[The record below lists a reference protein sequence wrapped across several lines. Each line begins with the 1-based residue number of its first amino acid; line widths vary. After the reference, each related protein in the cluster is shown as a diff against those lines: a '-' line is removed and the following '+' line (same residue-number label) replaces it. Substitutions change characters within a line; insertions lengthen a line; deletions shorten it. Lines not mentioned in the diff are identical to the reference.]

1 MILRSGSDL
10 LNPFR
15 VLERVGLRERMHV
28 ADFGCGAI
36 GHFVFPSAQL
46 VGPKGHVYA
55 VDILKDALDMLE
67 RRSRE
72 DQYTNIHFVWSDIE
86 VYRAAHIPDHT
97 IDLALLVNVL
107 FLVQRPVHVVA
118 EMSRLVKK
126 GGKALVI
133 DWKPVATAIGPDVSR
148 RLSGDEIKGYF
159 EREGCFELME
169 TFDAGRAHQALV
181 FHRTDVIS
189 KPPKQVEGDERAW
202 LS

>member
-15 VLERVGLRERMHV
+15 VLERAGVRERMHV

-36 GHFVFPSAQL
+36 GHFVFPAAQL
-46 VGPKGHVYA
+46 VGPKGVVYA

-72 DQYTNIHFVWSDIE
+72 DQYTNIHAVWSDIE
-86 VYRAAHIPDHT
+86 VYRATHIPDHT

-107 FLVQRPVHVVA
+107 FLVQRPMHVVA
-118 EMSRLVKK
+118 EISRLVKK
-126 GGKALVI
+126 GGRVLVI
-133 DWKPVATAIGPDVSR
+133 DWKPMATAIGPDIAR
-148 RLSGDEIKGYF
+148 RLSGEQITRYF
-159 EREGCFELME
+159 EQACFTLIE

-181 FHRTDVIS
+181 FHRTDAASIA
-189 KPPKQVEGDERAW
+189 PKEEDGARAW
-202 LS
+202 IA

>member
-15 VLERVGLRERMHV
+15 VLERAGVRERMHV

-46 VGPKGHVYA
+46 VGPKGSVYA

-72 DQYTNIHFVWSDIE
+72 DQYTNIHPVWSDIE
-86 VYRAAHIPDHT
+86 VYRATHIPDHT

-107 FLVQRPVHVVA
+107 FLVQRPIHVVA
-118 EMSRLVKK
+118 EISRLVKK

-148 RLSGDEIKGYF
+148 RLSGEQIVHYF
-159 EREGCFELME
+159 EQECFELIE
-169 TFDAGRAHQALV
+169 TFDAGRAHQALI
-181 FHRTDVIS
+181 FRRTDAAS
-189 KPPKQVEGDERAW
+189 KAPSQEEGEERVW